1 MWSSFSSTA
10 QSLGYRFDMDTVTR
24 SVTRFAATA
33 IMVTAGFGLAS
44 VAAPSPMVT
53 RAHADNPPWPFVGYH
68 WCPGQPFD
76 PAWGPQW
83 EPTTCH
89 DAHHRDRDGT
99 VHDGDYW
106 GPSPFQTW
114 PEIPNTL
121 P

>member
-1 MWSSFSSTA
+1 MKTA
-10 QSLGYRFDMDTVTR
+10 MRLAG
-24 SVTRFAATA
+24 AA
-33 IMVTAGFGLAS
+33 IMVSTGFGLAS
-44 VAAPSPMVT
+44 VSTTTNAY
-53 RAHADNPPWPFVGYH
+53 ADNPPYPWPFVGYH

-89 DAHHRDRDGT
+89 DAHHRDKDGL
-99 VHDGDYW
+99 VRDGDYW

>member
-1 MWSSFSSTA
+1 MYGSCMNTA
-10 QSLGYRFDMDTVTR
+10 TR
-24 SVTRFAATA
+24 LAAAA
-33 IMVTAGFGLAS
+33 IMATAGFGLAS
-44 VAAPSPMVT
+44 VSTATNAY
-53 RAHADNPPWPFVGYH
+53 ADPPWPFVGYH
-68 WCPGQPFD
+68 WCPGNTFD

-83 EPTTCH
+83 DPTTCH